1 MEDYGVTE
9 TEKEKLHETERGKR
23 DHEKEEGDEER
34 PSGIINH
41 IISNLVSG
49 GREGGGGGDKE
60 IDGAERGG
68 KEKEEKEGGLITH
81 LISNLVSPPL
91 NEKKVESFEVK
102 DESSNGD
109 GSDSKSEEGAGGG
122 RIINNLIS
130 NLLHRSEAKEGK
142 EDKNNQNEKLKDV
155 KTEEEGGGKGGIIDN
170 LISQL
175 PTSLADGV
183 APPTD
188 EASILLHSIVHD

>member
-60 IDGAERGG
+60 IDGAERG

-109 GSDSKSEEGAGGG
+109 GSDSKSEEGVGGG
-122 RIINNLIS
+122 GIINNLIS

-142 EDKNNQNEKLKDV
+142 EDKNNQNEELKDV